1 MTSQGRG
8 DAYIYWGGRRLRTI
22 HGLSGTDPHGTAA
35 TTTASMKMANCA
47 ALLGLVLLGC
57 LSDLAVAQRRAS
69 CGAYMTTGKTM
80 SVVCP
85 RNYDP
90 VCGTNGRTYPNECS
104 LCRDFFRNRALDKKH
119 DGRCVKVDCT
129 GFLKPGSG
137 YNIPCT
143 MEYSPICGTNGIS
156 YRNKCQFC
164 TAVASGLEVD
174 LRNYGECYQHTVNID
189 CSAFQQKGG
198 NLVCT
203 SEYTPI
209 CGSDGRTYGN
219 KCQFCNAVSRSFGG
233 LFVRHQGEC

>member
-1 MTSQGRG
+1 MHINTGEGEGREPST
-8 DAYIYWGGRRLRTI
+8 DSPA
-22 HGLSGTDPHGTAA
+22 TDPHGTAT
-35 TTTASMKMANCA
+35 TTTASMKMASCT

-69 CGAYMTTGKTM
+69 CGAYMMTGKTM
-80 SVVCP
+80 TIACP

-119 DGRCVKVDCT
+119 DGRCVRIDCT

-137 YNIPCT
+137 YNIPCGV
-143 MEYSPICGTNGIS
+143 EYNPICGTNGVT

-164 TAVASGLEVD
+164 TAVASGVEVN
-174 LRNYGECYQHTVNID
+174 LQKYGQCFQQQQNYNID
-189 CSAFQQKGG
+189 CTQQKGG
-198 NLVCT
+198 NTFCT
-203 SEYTPI
+203 SEYNPI

-219 KCQFCNAVSRSFGG
+219 KCQFCNAVSRSAGAL
-233 LFVRHQGEC
+233 LFRHQGAC